1 MGTREEELL
10 VQRERQEREG
20 HRTSADSN
28 HASCEHYDC
37 TTDHW
42 DVATVR

>member
-1 MGTREEELL
+1 METREEELL

-28 HASCEHYDC
+28 HAC